1 MNKELYLKE
10 LSKNLSSLSKADYED
25 TTNYFREYFD
35 EVGVDG
41 EEALIAELGSPKN
54 AAEEILSKLSA
65 ENVNDER
72 RERKSFFDFKNK
84 STIEIVFI
92 ILGCIF
98 LFPIVFPLGISL
110 IAVVF
115 SIILILFLLCFSFG
129 IVGVVGLFV
138 TFKLIL
144 LSVVWIFTSSFF
156 AGLILLGCGF
166 VVMGLSILF
175 FLVCVY
181 GVKSSI
187 LVVRKIIELFNRKR
201 RDF

>member
-25 TTNYFREYFD
+25 TMNYFREYFD

-41 EEALIAELGSPKN
+41 EAALIEELGSPKN

-72 RERKSFFDFKNK
+72 REKKSFFDFKNK

-110 IAVVF
+110 MAVVF

-187 LVVRKIIELFNRKR
+187 LVVRKIVELFNRKR

>member
-25 TTNYFREYFD
+25 TMNYFREYFD

-41 EEALIAELGSPKN
+41 EAALIEELGSPKN

-166 VVMGLSILF
+166 VFMGLSILF